1 MGLTGK
7 QKKLIKKRIKKV
19 RLGQVAEELGVD
31 SGEVRRYL
39 IRLWGKDKYGR
50 VVKEEKKEQA
60 FSFRSWVKE
69 NKGSLIFLAVLGL
82 IIYIN
87 AWGAEFVS
95 DDIFGIVNNQ
105 YLGDLKR
112 ALRSPLTVSRPLY
125 YWFIFNIFGKVPA
138 AFRSINIVSHVLM
151 VMAVYLLV
159 YLLVEKRTALLA
171 GVLTAVHP
179 ILAESVVWISG
190 GGHSQ
195 YAVLVVVSFI
205 FYILAGKERKY
216 YIWSVI
222 SFFLALEFSEKAAS
236 FPGILLLYQILF
248 DRKRKWWELLP
259 FFGLSSVWVW
269 ANVRKVPARLG
280 YLEAD
285 FATDVSKM
293 NPWLQVPVAITSYL
307 GLIFWPDK
315 LTLYHSELRVT
326 VVEFWTKVALTGM
339 VVGVGLVSF
348 WQGLKDKQWAKQVC
362 FWLGFFVIA
371 LSPTL
376 LPLGVSWVV
385 AERYAYLGAVG
396 ILVLI
401 AYGVS
406 QLSKRRGWYE
416 VVMVVFGIVVIG
428 LMVRTVV
435 RNNDWRTADSLW
447 LSAVRTS
454 PNSPQNNNNLG
465 DYYGRQG
472 DLEQAAWHFQ
482 RAAELRPGYADPI
495 HNLGNIY
502 LKMGRVEEAFKAYHV
517 ALELKPKLWQSHQ
530 ALAGIYYNQRNFEKT
545 IEELEKAV
553 RINPDDQSLQQL
565 LLKIRA
571 QQAAEEK

>member
-1 MGLTGK
+1 MGLTGR

-31 SGEVRRYL
+31 SGEMRRYL
-39 IRLWGKDKYGR
+39 IRLWGKDKYER
-50 VVKEEKKEQA
+50 VVKEDEEKRL
-60 FSFRSWVKE
+60 FSFRRWVKQ
-69 NKGSLIFLAVLGL
+69 NKYSLLFLAVLAL
-82 IIYIN
+82 ATYIN

-95 DDIFGIVNNQ
+95 DDIPGIVNNQ

-112 ALRSPLTVSRPLY
+112 VLRHPMAIIRAFY

-171 GVLTAVHP
+171 GILTAVHP
-179 ILAESVVWISG
+179 ILAESITWISG

-205 FYILAGKERKY
+205 FYILAGKQRKY

-269 ANVRKVPARLG
+269 VNVRKVPARLG
-280 YLEAD
+280 YLETD

-385 AERYAYLGAVG
+385 AERYVYLGAVG

-401 AYGVS
+401 AYGMS

-416 VVMVVFGIVVIG
+416 VVMVVFGIVAMG

-472 DLEQAAWHFQ
+472 DLERAAWHFQ

-502 LKMGRVEEAFKAYHV
+502 LKMGRVEEAFKAYHM

-530 ALAGIYYNQRNFEKT
+530 ALAGIYYNQRNFEKA

-553 RINPDDQSLQQL
+553 RINPDDQNLQQL
-565 LLKIRA
+565 LLKVRA
-571 QQAAEEK
+571 KQAAEEK